1 MESKRTPGGLLFY
14 KMSMTSMPQP
24 ARTYDD
30 QVELLTSRGLQIN
43 DEAEAKRALSH
54 LNYYRLQLYAEPFFS
69 DKNTKL
75 FKEGTTFS
83 QIHELYLFDQKLRN
97 LVLAASKLIEV
108 SVRSRL
114 AYVIGHKI
122 GPTGYLDVSNYKR
135 HAQAI
140 ETLGSMIAEIK
151 RSKESFL
158 TQYIADDTG
167 INVLP
172 IWIAVEAIS
181 FGCASKIFGNL
192 KDHQLQLEVADTYD
206 LSEKV
211 LVPGL
216 HHLNIARN
224 TAAHHGRFWNHS
236 IQQRLRAPN
245 QESDAL
251 RLSLENVSA
260 APGCYNTLVLI
271 CYLVGKIA
279 PCAEL
284 IKEIKGHLQL
294 LPYDLHAQAGI
305 PNDWKNRPVWNNC

>member
-1 MESKRTPGGLLFY
+1 MTATP
-14 KMSMTSMPQP
+14 KP

-30 QVELLTSRGLQIN
+30 QIKLLTSRGLLIT
-43 DEAEAKRALSH
+43 DEPEAKRALSH
-54 LNYYRLQLYAEPFFS
+54 LNYYRLQLYAEPFIS
-69 DKNTKL
+69 DKSTKQ
-75 FKEGTTFS
+75 FKDGTTFS

-140 ETLGSMIAEIK
+140 ETLNSMSAEIK

-158 TQYIADDTG
+158 AQYIAEDKG

-192 KDHQLQLEVADTYD
+192 KNHQLQLEVSDTYD

-236 IQQRLRAPN
+236 IHQRLRAP
-245 QESDAL
+245 SHGPDTL
-251 RLSLENVSA
+251 RLSLENAAA

-279 PCAEL
+279 PCSEL
-284 IKEIKGHLQL
+284 VNEIKGHLHL
-294 LPYDLHAQAGI
+294 LPYDLRAQAGI
-305 PNDWKNRPVWNNC
+305 PNDWSSRPVWNNC